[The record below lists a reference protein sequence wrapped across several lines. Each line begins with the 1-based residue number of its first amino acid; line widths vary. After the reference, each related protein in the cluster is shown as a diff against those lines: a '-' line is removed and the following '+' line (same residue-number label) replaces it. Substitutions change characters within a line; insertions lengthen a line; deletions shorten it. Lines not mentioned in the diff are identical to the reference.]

1 MCSQL
6 WMSKN
11 RIYENPYNIKGI
23 IELTG
28 SHQKPKD
35 ICKDSDNGTRKAQNM
50 EVLLPMKY

>member
-1 MCSQL
+1 
-6 WMSKN
+6 MSKN

-35 ICKDSDNGTRKAQNM
+35 ICKDSSKGTGKAWTM
-50 EVLLPMKY
+50 EEFAIR

>member
-35 ICKDSDNGTRKAQNM
+35 ICKDSDNGTRKAQDV
-50 EVLLPMKY
+50 ESF